1 MYASV
6 ISFFTAD
13 IIANGVFTAQK
24 TCQEW
29 GGGGA
34 RGSGADWTVDRITR
48 RHRSIPQI
56 NKHGKVAASSQTS
69 K

>member
-1 MYASV
+1 MYAPV
-6 ISFFTAD
+6 ISFFTVD

-29 GGGGA
+29 GGP
-34 RGSGADWTVDRITR
+34 RGSGADWTVDRIAR